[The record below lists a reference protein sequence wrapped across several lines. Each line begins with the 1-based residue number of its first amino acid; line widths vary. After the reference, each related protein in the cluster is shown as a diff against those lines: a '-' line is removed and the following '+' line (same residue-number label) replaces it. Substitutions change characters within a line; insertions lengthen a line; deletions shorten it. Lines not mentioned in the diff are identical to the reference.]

1 MMLRGMDKSDSVHV
15 DDELFDPIDT
25 NSEFGHPQMS
35 MDSLINFRDHKG
47 RTPLHIAVIW
57 NNMAAVE
64 CLLKFKA
71 NSLIEDAKGCRPI
84 DFIDPSTPIA

>member
-1 MMLRGMDKSDSVHV
+1 MDKSDTVHV
-15 DDELFDPIDT
+15 DDAEFDPIET
-25 NSEFGHPQMS
+25 GHKQVS

-57 NNMAAVE
+57 NNLSAVE

-71 NSLIEDAKGCRPI
+71 NTLIEDGKGCRPI

>member
-1 MMLRGMDKSDSVHV
+1 MDKSDTVHV
-15 DDELFDPIDT
+15 DDAEFNPIDT
-25 NSEFGHPQMS
+25 TISKKGHPQVS
-35 MDSLINFRDHKG
+35 MDSLINFRDYKG

-57 NNMAAVE
+57 NNLNAVE

-71 NSLIEDAKGCRPI
+71 NTLIEDGKGCRPI